1 MNTPTVNRYKL
12 RSMPSA
18 MCHVIIEHSDA
29 GAEITLR
36 SYYTDVLKIMVFNGY
51 SSVSLF
57 ATGTYSVTT
66 ARHIN
71 RFTTEFFGV
80 NLYHEIKQELDGHNG
95 GCFKAI
101 SYSSDPEVYNR
112 VCLAILAYERYGV
125 TFHDYTKSQVERF
138 RAHLF
143 Y

>member
-1 MNTPTVNRYKL
+1 MNNATVKRYKL

-18 MCHVIIEHSDA
+18 MCHVTIAQDDV

-36 SYYTDVLKIMVFNGY
+36 SYYTDVLNITVDNEH
-51 SSVSLF
+51 SSVTLF

-71 RFTTEFFGV
+71 RFTNEFFGV
-80 NLYHEIKQELDGHNG
+80 NLYHQIKRELDGHNG
-95 GCFKAI
+95 GCYMEI
-101 SYSSDPEVYNR
+101 SHSSDSEVYNR
-112 VCLAILAYERYGV
+112 VYRAIHEYERYGI

-138 RAHLF
+138 RAHC

>member
-1 MNTPTVNRYKL
+1 MNTSTIRRYKL

-18 MCHVIIEHSDA
+18 MCHVTISQDDV

-36 SYYTDVLKIMVFNGY
+36 SYYTDVLNISVDDEH
-51 SSVSLF
+51 SSVTLF

-71 RFTTEFFGV
+71 RFTKEFFGI
-80 NLYHEIKQELDGHNG
+80 NLYHEIKRELDGHNG
-95 GCFKAI
+95 GCYVEI
-101 SYSSDPEVYNR
+101 SHSSDPEVYNSVYR
-112 VCLAILAYERYGV
+112 AIHEYERYGI

-138 RAHLF
+138 RAHRF
-143 Y
+143 W

>member
-1 MNTPTVNRYKL
+1 MNTSTVKRYKL

-18 MCHVIIEHSDA
+18 MCHVTIQTDDL

-36 SYYTDVLKIMVFNGY
+36 SYYTDVLNISVDSDH
-51 SSVSLF
+51 SSVTLF

-71 RFTTEFFGV
+71 RFTNEFFGI
-80 NLYHEIKQELDGHNG
+80 NLYHEIKRELDGNNG
-95 GCFKAI
+95 GAYMEI
-101 SYSSDPEVYNR
+101 SHSTAPEVYDR
-112 VCLAILAYERYGV
+112 VCRAIRAYENYGI

-138 RAHLF
+138 RAHRF

>member
-1 MNTPTVNRYKL
+1 MNTSTVKRYKL

-18 MCHVIIEHSDA
+18 MCNVTIAQDDV
-29 GAEITLR
+29 GVDITLR
-36 SYYTDVLKIMVFNGY
+36 SYYTDVLNI
-51 SSVSLF
+51 SVDNEHFSVTLF
-57 ATGTYSVTT
+57 ATGIYSVTT

-80 NLYHEIKQELDGHNG
+80 NLYHEIKRELDGHNG
-95 GCFKAI
+95 GCYMQI
-101 SYSSDPEVYNR
+101 SHSSDSEVYNR
-112 VCLAILAYERYGV
+112 VCRAIHAYERYGI

-138 RAHLF
+138 RAHRF

>member
-1 MNTPTVNRYKL
+1 MNVSTVNRYKL

-18 MCHVIIEHSDA
+18 MCHVTIARDDV

-36 SYYTDVLKIMVFNGY
+36 SYYTDVLNITVD
-51 SSVSLF
+51 SEHSCVSLF

-80 NLYHEIKQELDGHNG
+80 NLYHQIKRELYGHNG
-95 GCFKAI
+95 GCYMEI
-101 SYSSDPEVYNR
+101 SHSSDPGVCNSVYR
-112 VCLAILAYERYGV
+112 AIKEYERYGI
-125 TFHDYTKSQVERF
+125 TFHGYTKSQVERF
-138 RAHLF
+138 RAHC